1 MNNKINAKLVAD
13 LALLARRYPV
23 EDWDTIME
31 WLKDDTKRQELTILF
46 DELAKVSKQVK
57 HKRSYGKR
65 QGISFLL
72 EEVGSSDPRKA
83 QLLRDFH
90 LKLLSKEILPTLGSL
105 RMFSEVAGLKNILQ
119 KKREQMVNEV
129 IRQLS
134 ILSYGDLQK
143 TLEQTSSRTTDFG
156 RDYEHWVR
164 LILGDR

>member
-1 MNNKINAKLVAD
+1 MTNKINAKLVAD
-13 LALLARRYPV
+13 LVLLARRYPA
-23 EDWDTIME
+23 EDWYAIME
-31 WLKDDTKRQELTILF
+31 WLKDETKRQELTVLL
-46 DELAKVSKQVK
+46 DELAKVSNRVK
-57 HKRSYGKR
+57 HKTGYSKR

-72 EEVGSSDPRKA
+72 EEIGSSDPRKA

-105 RMFSEVAGLKNILQ
+105 RMFSEVAGLKNITQ
-119 KKREQMVNEV
+119 KKREQMMNEV

-134 ILSYGDLQK
+134 ILSYEDLQK